1 MRCKEIRQCVDELG
15 AVSLPDGVRRHVAAC
30 PACEA
35 YLQDHRLVRAGLRS
49 LAQEAPPELSVGFA
63 ARLVRGLD
71 GIAEIGRYA
80 EEAGEEFLEQTGRRF
95 VYASLLLALTLL
107 LVLLAPVSGPLRAPS
122 TADSYLAEPEAFN
135 SLSDLSGDPA
145 SQLPALSGP
154 ASSRGGQS
162 E

>member
-1 MRCKEIRQCVDELG
+1 MRCKQIRQSVDEHG
-15 AVSLPDGVRRHVAAC
+15 VFSLPESALQHVRTC

-35 YLQDHRLVRAGLRS
+35 YLRDQRLVTAGLRS

-63 ARLVRGLD
+63 ARLVRSLD
-71 GIAEIGRYA
+71 GIAEIGRS
-80 EEAGEEFLEQTGRRF
+80 GEEFLEQTGRRF

-135 SLSDLSGDPA
+135 SVSDFSGDPA
-145 SQLPALSGP
+145 SQLPALPAP
-154 ASSRGGQS
+154 ASSREGQS